1 MTPAERVV
9 RAATRAYGETVTEI
23 PPLELT
29 AAARPGE
36 RHVRPRRRR
45 RFPAWLAPVAAA
57 VAVVALAVSLVIVRN
72 ISAPPAPA
80 AGGVPRYYAALV
92 PQPPQGFQ
100 NKLVVG
106 NTLTGGRLAT
116 LTPPRGNSF
125 SVVTAAA
132 DDRTFVVAAQPIYDG
147 AADKQFPA
155 RTWYLLRIAPGTS
168 SQARLTRLPTLP
180 DLKGAYLLAVALSG
194 SGREI
199 AVGFIPNYATS
210 PQSPVQVRVYSVTTG
225 NLERAWSTSDQTV
238 FGGPG
243 RDAAGNGPPTTALTW
258 VDDDRALAFP
268 TISAASDPRTHQDV
282 MHETVRLLDMSAD
295 GGDLI
300 ADSRVIW
307 STQRESVPVTDQ
319 HGQLSCVNNLSIFP
333 ILTADG
339 KTIVCAALRSP
350 NPQGTIPGAGP
361 LTLAWLA
368 YSTSAPTVART
379 LAQVTVGAPSPTT
392 PATPAIDLLWADSSG
407 GTLIGTW
414 TLDTAVALSGGG
426 SSQNSPQAHR
436 PHWGVISDGKF
447 RPLTTMGDL
456 NNYSAIAF

>member
-1 MTPAERVV
+1 MTPAERAV

-23 PPLELT
+23 PPLDLT

-36 RHVRPRRRR
+36 RHVRPRRGR

-57 VAVVALAVSLVIVRN
+57 VAVIALAISLVIVRN
-72 ISAPPAPA
+72 IPARPAPA
-80 AGGVPRYYAALV
+80 AGGVPRYYAALI

-106 NTLTGGRLAT
+106 DTLTGARLAT
-116 LTPPRGNSF
+116 LTPPRGKSF

-210 PQSPVQVRVYSVTTG
+210 PESPVQVRVYSVTTG

-243 RDAAGNGPPTTALTW
+243 RNAAGNGPPSTALTW

-268 TISAASDPRTHQDV
+268 TISAASDPRTHEDV
-282 MHETVRLLDMSAD
+282 MHESVRLLDMSAG

-339 KTIVCAALRSP
+339 KTIVCAAFKSP
-350 NPQGTIPGAGP
+350 NPQGPIFAPGP

-379 LAQVTVGAPSPTT
+379 LAQVTVGAPSST
-392 PATPAIDLLWADSSG
+392 TPAIDLLWADSSG

-426 SSQNSPQAHR
+426 SFQNPPQAYR

-447 RPLTTMGDL
+447 RPLTTMGNL
-456 NNYSAIAF
+456 NDFSAIAW

>member
-1 MTPAERVV
+1 
-9 RAATRAYGETVTEI
+9 
-23 PPLELT
+23 
-29 AAARPGE
+29 
-36 RHVRPRRRR
+36 
-45 RFPAWLAPVAAA
+45 
-57 VAVVALAVSLVIVRN
+57 VVALAISLVIVRN
-72 ISAPPAPA
+72 IPDRPAPA
-80 AGGVPRYYAALV
+80 SGVAPRYYAALV

-100 NKLVVG
+100 NKLTVG
-106 NTLTGGRLAT
+106 DTLSGARLAT
-116 LTPPRGNSF
+116 LTPTRGNSF

-168 SQARLTRLPTLP
+168 SQVRLTRLPIP
-180 DLKGAYLLAVALSG
+180 DLKGDYLLAVALSG

-199 AVGFIPNYATS
+199 ALGFIPNYATS
-210 PQSPVQVRVYSVTTG
+210 PQSPVQLRVYSVTTG
-225 NLERAWSTSDQTV
+225 NLERAWSTNDQTV

-268 TISAASDPRTHQDV
+268 TISAASDPLTHQDV
-282 MHETVRLLDMSAD
+282 IRETVRLLDMSAG

-319 HGQLSCVNNLSIFP
+319 HGQLNCVNNLSILP
-333 ILTADG
+333 MLTADG
-339 KTIVCAALRSP
+339 KTIVCAAIKSP
-350 NPQGTIPGAGP
+350 NPQGTINITAPGP
-361 LTLAWLA
+361 QTLAWLA
-368 YSTSAPTVART
+368 YSTSTPTVART
-379 LAQVTVGAPSPTT
+379 LAQVTVDAPSSTT
-392 PATPAIDLLWADSSG
+392 AANDLLWADSSG

-414 TLDTAVALSGGG
+414 TLEMASTGFIDPNPPPAY
-426 SSQNSPQAHR
+426 R
-436 PHWGVISDGKF
+436 PHWGVIADGKF

-456 NNYSAIAF
+456 NLYSSIAW

>member
-9 RAATRAYGETVTEI
+9 RAATRAYGETVTEVR
-23 PPLELT
+23 PLDLT
-29 AAARPGE
+29 AAAKPGE
-36 RHVRPRRRR
+36 RQVRPRRRR
-45 RFPAWLAPVAAA
+45 RFPAWLIPFAAA
-57 VAVVALAVSLVIVRN
+57 AAVVALAISLVIARN
-72 ISAPPAPA
+72 IPARPAPA
-80 AGGVPRYYAALV
+80 SGAVPRYYAALV

-100 NKLVVG
+100 NELAVG
-106 NTLTGGRLAT
+106 DTLTGARLAT

-132 DDRTFVVAAQPIYDG
+132 DDRTFVVAAQPIDDG

-168 SQARLTRLPTLP
+168 SQVRLTRLPALP

-194 SGREI
+194 SGREL
-199 AVGFIPNYATS
+199 AVGFIPDYATS

-225 NLERAWSTSDQTV
+225 NLERAWSTTDQTV

-243 RDAAGNGPPTTALTW
+243 RNAAGNGPPTTALTW

-268 TISAASDPRTHQDV
+268 TISAASDPRTHEDV
-282 MHETVRLLDMSAD
+282 MRETVRLLDMSAG

-319 HGQLSCVNNLSIFP
+319 HGQLSCVNNLSVFP

-339 KTIVCAALRSP
+339 KTIVCAAIKSP
-350 NPQGTIPGAGP
+350 NPQEPVIAPGP

-368 YSTSAPTVART
+368 YSTSTPTVART
-379 LAQVTVGAPSPTT
+379 LAQVTVGAKSST
-392 PATPAIDLLWADSSG
+392 TPAIDLLWADSSG

-414 TLDTAVALSGGG
+414 TLDTAVALGGGG
-426 SSQNSPQAHR
+426 SSQNLPQAYR
-436 PHWGVISDGKF
+436 PHWGVISDGMF

-456 NNYSAIAF
+456 NLYSGIAW